1 MAFRRPC
8 AVCAVNIQWP
18 KSGYPLTLGFSYVG
32 FWTSLRYTLLD
43 FNIPLLRLKTSLSR
57 LSIFLSHRDSGVLRG
72 DSPPITERIAS
83 VVSNHNLRC
92 LHMARPTLTLANDV
106 SSPLLQ
112 AKFLQRLW
120 CISMFFGAESQADR
134 QAISCVNGGM
144 HLKKLHIG
152 AASSQDWIDLTFPGL
167 QMLEFFFCYARMP
180 IYTFVS
186 RHPLLSRVR
195 IRTVR
200 LDYSTQGGTWR
211 SVDQMVP
218 WFKTL
223 RDKLNFLSY
232 FPGDISEPI
241 FEKDADSNE
250 WNCTE
255 IAVHLMSAE
264 DTRVEG
270 DHVPMLQAT
279 RVVCESFPKLRKLS
293 IFASCTVQLT
303 VKFL

>member
-1 MAFRRPC
+1 MALSSTSRQLRRIVLPELFWTIELDFEVSEDI
-8 AVCAVNIQWP
+8 AVQIENGLQALREWPFVDLVQYVPSISRDQWP
-18 KSGYPLTLGFSYVG
+18 KSGYPTHFGFFICRILDVS
-32 FWTSLRYTLLD
+32 SLHSTRFRHLPPEAEDFFIQAINLLH
-43 FNIPLLRLKTSLSR
+43 NLKEVSWF
-57 LSIFLSHRDSGVLRG
+57 ISHRDSGALRG

-92 LHMARPTLTLANDV
+92 LHMARPTLTLVNDV

-144 HLKKLHIG
+144 HLEKLHIG

-218 WFKTL
+218 WFKPL
-223 RDKLNFLSY
+223 RDKLNFLS
-232 FPGDISEPI
+232 
-241 FEKDADSNE
+241 
-250 WNCTE
+250 
-255 IAVHLMSAE
+255 
-264 DTRVEG
+264 
-270 DHVPMLQAT
+270 
-279 RVVCESFPKLRKLS
+279 
-293 IFASCTVQLT
+293 
-303 VKFL
+303 